1 MREIKFRAW
10 DEESNIERE
19 VCTITGAQG
28 IHIKGWYLENG
39 YVMRRVTNHPKANKR
54 GYVAEHRLVV
64 EESLG
69 RFLKDD
75 EVVHHKDRKRAN
87 NDIDNLEIKTSH
99 SEHMEEH
106 KQKRNPNGQVVA
118 DDPIFQEIKYRL
130 YDEDRGITQIWTL
143 SKLIGT
149 TFRRGKFK
157 FRGMFTGLKDRN
169 GVEIYEGDV
178 LTLGD
183 RNYSL
188 HYGLHATWVMSIV
201 PLGNWELGR
210 GPFIFLWQNYSES
223 EVIGNIYETPELLTK
238 KEQQ

>member
-10 DEESNIERE
+10 DKEASIERE

-28 IHIKGWYLENG
+28 LHIKGWYLENG

-54 GYVAEHRLVV
+54 GYVAEHRLLI

-69 RFLKDD
+69 RFLKED

-87 NDIDNLEIKTSH
+87 NDINNLEIKTNH
-99 SEHMEEH
+99 SEHMKDH
-106 KQKRNPNGQVVA
+106 ITKRNPNGQVVA

-130 YDEDRGITQIWTL
+130 YDEDRGITQILTL

-157 FRGMFTGLKDRN
+157 FRGRFTGLKDRN
-169 GVEIYEGDV
+169 GVEIYEGDILADHYV
-178 LTLGD
+178 NGKVCNTYEIKWENHCTDDEGYYEMFGWCIPTTTYNNSGLT
-183 RNYSL
+183 
-188 HYGLHATWVMSIV
+188 
-201 PLGNWELGR
+201 
-210 GPFIFLWQNYSES
+210 
-223 EVIGNIYETPELLTK
+223 VIGNIYEHPHLLK
-238 KEQQ
+238 GAI